1 MPMMQFLFCEN
12 VEACVNKDLKSILNL
27 LQLSLPSPY
36 LFQIVI
42 FLDTVSVQ
50 VKK

>member
-1 MPMMQFLFCEN
+1 MPIFILPKRL
-12 VEACVNKDLKSILNL
+12 ACVNKDLKSILNL

-36 LFQIVI
+36 LSQMVI